1 MTLDQLN
8 TFLWVARLGG
18 VRRAAQQMNLSQPAI
33 SARISGLE
41 ETLGVALFTRGPRG
55 VTLTRQGVLLRNHA
69 EQIAASVERIRA
81 EIVPPASLSS
91 LLRIGAAETIVQTW
105 LPAFLS
111 RLNATYPKLKIEV
124 MVDIS
129 INLREALLDRALDL
143 ALLMGPVSEYSV
155 DNIELPKV
163 SLAWYR
169 PVAMTEPD
177 ISQVPVITYNR
188 QSRPHRHL
196 AAELYA
202 RHGGTAQI
210 FPSNSLSTAIEMV
223 AAGLGVGVMPEVL
236 GRRHVAAGRIVEFD
250 PGWRPDALQ
259 FSASFIG
266 DTEDA
271 LVQGAARLA
280 REVAVDYG

>member
-33 SARISGLE
+33 SARIGALE
-41 ETLGVALFTRGPRG
+41 EALGVSLFTRGPRG
-55 VTLTRQGVLLRNHA
+55 VTLTRQGVLLRSHA
-69 EQIAASVERIRA
+69 EQIAASIERIRA

-91 LLRIGAAETIVQTW
+91 LLRIGVAETIVQTW

-124 MVDIS
+124 TVDIS

-155 DNIELPKV
+155 DNVDLPTV
-163 SLAWYR
+163 PLAWYR
-169 PVAMTEPD
+169 PVDMLAPD
-177 ISQVPVITYNR
+177 LSQVPVITYNR

-196 AAELYA
+196 ASELYA
-202 RHGGTAQI
+202 RHGGTVQI

-236 GRRHVAAGRIVEFD
+236 GRRHVLQGRIAEFD
-250 PGWRPDALQ
+250 PGWRPDALH
-259 FSASFIG
+259 FSASYIG
-266 DTEDA
+266 ETQDA
-271 LVQGAARLA
+271 LARGAARLA
-280 REVAVDYG
+280 REVAMGWG